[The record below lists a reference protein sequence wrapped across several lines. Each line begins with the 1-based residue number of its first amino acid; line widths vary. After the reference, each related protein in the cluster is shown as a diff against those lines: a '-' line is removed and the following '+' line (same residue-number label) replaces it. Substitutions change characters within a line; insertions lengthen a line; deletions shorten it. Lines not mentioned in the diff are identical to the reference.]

1 MKRNSRI
8 LLAGVVVLT
17 AAALTLVLGFSLL
30 RKGQPAPAPS
40 QIALPPLNPIRVTIS
55 SPAEGGTFPL
65 NGSVPVLVDLASELP
80 LQGIRFWLDGL
91 EIGAV
96 VPDAPAISAE
106 FGFPSTLLK
115 GEGWHT
121 LYAGAVDQVGRVA
134 LSNAVH
140 IKSSPAVGMETI
152 YVTEA
157 GDTLDSIAAAFQ
169 ADPDKMQSRNSGW
182 SGGGAD
188 PHPVGAAVII
198 PFDPPSPPPQAEPPP
213 PEVQPPFSSSLPKPP
228 SIELRAEQ
236 CAVTVT
242 LQDLATDADGF
253 VLYRLDAQDNQF
265 AAISSFEAGQGG
277 PLDYQDTT
285 ASGTVQYVAS
295 AYTDQ
300 GESLGNPAEI
310 ALTAPGC
317 ANPSTL
323 IVSGNLLSLPPSPNG
338 TYFYWATEG
347 AGYERY
353 PASSVEFLTLEDGT
367 FDLRSLPSPPEAG
380 GTQTGVALEAWRWD
394 AGQLSLLGSAQARVQ
409 TDTELLICPSGT
421 ICGGG
426 DRPYSQSA
434 VVGSDQKDQLRKFK
448 WQVVSPLASS
458 YTAVLF
464 QLSVQPFP
472 AGVEENPPGLAYSK
486 VLSGT
491 VGSEDYVSGAFNLN
505 FKTFGEYF
513 TLEGSSAVDPSQLVV
528 QDSESPVLINPWM
541 VSQYEKDNPENSG
554 LAFLLNQDASLND
567 NLASIPLT
575 YYARV
580 VPLSGGKLVPSPSN
594 TVTIE
599 YRPSETDQ
607 IPVLGYAASIYAID
621 ILSSAAPIPPT
632 AHWGCVDILA
642 VNPASYDW
650 YWGNF
655 KDKLHDFEVLR
666 DSHQPYCPQ
675 PWQKEEKAWYEELW
689 DWVNEGLDAINA
701 IYQAAKQLSIDYML
715 LQYDAL
721 DNVIGI
727 WDLCGCR
734 DEVYA
739 GLMKGQEWVLK
750 YQFGAPADIPDLNEL
765 TEDGI
770 DALAEQALKYAGLDG
785 DNCPKEVPQLDC
797 KKFLADSIRTFRDEL
812 FRQSVAASQNDAIAH
827 AQGYYALLLPSDPTA
842 LTVRPA
848 KTLYWQMAEAVVRVT
863 RIPGASSLPEAL
875 LEKLPFTLSAE
886 VYAVNETCR
895 KREHSF
901 CVDQVTFNGGPA
913 QCNQQTVILPDE
925 PCQGI
930 LFGGTRDLPLLAPGE
945 SADFTVRQLPRQYWS
960 PSTPEAYKA
969 YNPLGDFDLLYLDAE
984 AELTARVLPNAYMA
998 EASDGPD
1005 PFILPVL
1012 NPSGL
1017 LGGY

>member
-1 MKRNSRI
+1 MNRNSRRI
-8 LLAGVVVLT
+8 VVGSLVGGVVVL
-17 AAALTLVLGFSLL
+17 GLL
-30 RKGQPAPAPS
+30 FVILARMKAPTSPEGPG
-40 QIALPPLNPIRVTIS
+40 IALAPLNPIQVTIT

-65 NGSVPVLVDLASELP
+65 NGSVPVLVHLASELP

-96 VPDAPAISAE
+96 LPDAPAISAE

-115 GEGWHT
+115 ADGWHT
-121 LYAGAVDQVGRVA
+121 LYAGAVDQAGRVT

-152 YVTEA
+152 YLAEA

-169 ADPDKMQSRNSGW
+169 ADPDKLQTRNSGW
-182 SGGGAD
+182 SGGGGD
-188 PHPVGAAVII
+188 PLPVGAAVII
-198 PFDPPSPPPQAEPPP
+198 PFEPPPAPPQAEPPP
-213 PEVQPPFSSSLPKPP
+213 PEVQPPFGSSLPKPP

-242 LQDLATDADGF
+242 LQDLASDADGF
-253 VLYRLDAQDNQF
+253 VVYRLDAQESHF
-265 AAISSFEAGQGG
+265 APITSFEGSQQS
-277 PLDYQDTT
+277 PLVYQDTS

-300 GESLGNPAEI
+300 GESLGSPVEI

-323 IVSGNLLSLPPSPNG
+323 IVSGNFLSLPPSPNG

-347 AGYERY
+347 NGYERY
-353 PASSVEFLTLEDGT
+353 PESSVEFLTLEDGT

-380 GTQTGVALEAWRWD
+380 GIQTGVALEAWRWN

-409 TDTELLICPSGT
+409 TDTELLVCPTGT

-434 VVGSDQKDQLRKFK
+434 VVGSDQEDQLRKFK
-448 WQVVSPLASS
+448 WQVTSPLASS
-458 YTAVLF
+458 YTGVLF
-464 QLSVQPFP
+464 QLSLQPFP
-472 AGVEENPPGLAYSK
+472 AGVEEDPPGLAYSK

-491 VGSEDYVSGAFNLN
+491 SSSEDYVSGAFNLN
-505 FKTFGEYF
+505 FETFGEYF
-513 TLEGSSAVDPSQLVV
+513 TLEGSSAVDPSQVVV
-528 QDSESPVLINPWM
+528 QESEPPILINPWM
-541 VSQYEKDNPENSG
+541 VGQYEDGNPENSG
-554 LAFLLNQDASLND
+554 LAFLLNQDAKLTDS
-567 NLASIPLT
+567 LASIPLT
-575 YYARV
+575 YYSRV
-580 VPLSGGKLVPSPSN
+580 IPLSGGKLVPSPSN

-599 YRPSETDQ
+599 YRPTGTDQ
-607 IPVLGYAASIYAID
+607 IPVLGNAPSIYAID

-632 AHWGCVDILA
+632 AHWGCVDIVA
-642 VNPASYDW
+642 VNKDSYVW
-650 YWGNF
+650 VYPGFF
-655 KDKLHDFEVLR
+655 KGKLEYFEALR
-666 DSHQPYCPQ
+666 DNNQPYCPQ
-675 PWQKEEKAWYEELW
+675 RYQKEEKAWYEELW

-701 IYQAAKQLSIDYML
+701 IYQAAKKLSIDYML
-715 LQYDAL
+715 AQYDAL

-727 WDLCGCR
+727 WDLCDCR

-750 YQFGAPADIPDLNEL
+750 YQYGAPADIPDLNEL

-785 DNCPKEVPQLDC
+785 DTCPEEVLDC
-797 KKFLADSIRTFRDEL
+797 KKLLADSIRTFRDEF
-812 FRQSVAASQNDAIAH
+812 FRQSVAESQNDAIAH
-827 AQGYYALLLPSDPTA
+827 THGYYALLLPSDPTA

-863 RIPGASSLPEAL
+863 RIPGASTLTEAQ
-875 LEKLPFTLSAE
+875 LENLPFTLSAE

-895 KREHSF
+895 SRELSF
-901 CVDQVTFNGGPA
+901 CVDLVTVNGAPG
-913 QCNQQTVILPDE
+913 QCNQQAVPLPDE
-925 PCQGI
+925 PCEGI
-930 LFGGTRDLPLLAPGE
+930 LFGGSRDIPLLAPGE
-945 SADFTVRQLPRQYWS
+945 SADLMVRLLPRPYWS
-960 PSTPEAYKA
+960 PSMPEEFKS
-969 YNPLGDFDLLYLDAE
+969 YNPGGDFDLLYYGAE

-1005 PFILPVL
+1005 PFILSVL
-1012 NPSGL
+1012 NTSGL